1 MPCVVTSVLAAL
13 APAGPASAQARGDAP
28 IAPAA
33 TIGPV
38 TDGSTLSVLG
48 LASTDGS
55 NSSLTNRN
63 ELWFGATQRVG
74 QLGRVNFAAM
84 ASGNWR
90 FRDALGGDA
99 TTQGILA
106 FRARTR
112 VGNQRLWSALSYGQA
127 NLDGSS
133 ASGLVGI
140 APVSMTSGN
149 VFDSPAADT
158 TVSRRIDVGRISR
171 AEAGMVSNLSGIEFS
186 FGVSLERASRVTT
199 QTITVSEA
207 NAVPITTTLGLVRR
221 STSRTQRT
229 LQRRDVAT
237 GMASMGFN
245 TGSTTWLLSVATPLA
260 TSLSSDDLAPKAAP
274 VPTIASIAVVQPVTQ
289 WLSLVGAAASN
300 PATMG
305 GAQFR
310 DQVQG
315 GRHDFSPMVA
325 LGVRISRFHDRDADG
340 TPGGI
345 LAFETRTLGAV
356 DSISIERAPEAVTR
370 IEGDTLRVVLL
381 IDAPRAESVEL
392 MGDPTEWSVRSM
404 RRNTSGRW
412 RAELKLAP
420 GMHRIIVRSDGGKWV
435 APPGLP
441 VSSDDYGSP
450 VGMIVVKGK
459 AGR

>member
-1 MPCVVTSVLAAL
+1 MLSSALAAL
-13 APAGPASAQARGDAP
+13 TPFVDVDAQTRGDAP

-48 LASTDGS
+48 LASSDGA
-55 NSSLTNRN
+55 NSLTNRN
-63 ELWFGATQRVG
+63 ELWFGATQRIA
-74 QLGRVNFAAM
+74 QLGRVNFAAVG
-84 ASGNWR
+84 SGNWR
-90 FRDALGGDA
+90 FRDGLGGDA
-99 TTQGILA
+99 TQQGIIAL
-106 FRARTR
+106 RARAR
-112 VGNQRLWSALSYGQA
+112 LGDQRIWSAVSYGQA

-133 ASGLVGI
+133 ASGLLGVT
-140 APVSMTSGN
+140 PVSMAGGN
-149 VFDSPAADT
+149 TFDSPAADT
-158 TVSRRIDVGRISR
+158 TISRRIDVGRISR
-171 AEAGMVSNLSGIEFS
+171 AEAGMVSNVSGVEFS
-186 FGVSLERASRVTT
+186 FGLSMERASRVTT

-207 NAVPITTTLGLVRR
+207 NAVSVMTNLGLVRR

-245 TGSTTWLLSVATPLA
+245 TGPTTWLLSVATPLMA
-260 TSLSSDDLAPKAAP
+260 SLSADDLSPKAAP
-274 VPTIASIAVVQPVTQ
+274 VPTIASIAIVQPVTQ

-310 DQVQG
+310 DQVPG
-315 GRHDFSPMVA
+315 GRHDFSPVVA
-325 LGVRISRFHDRDADG
+325 LGVRISRFRDHDGDG

-356 DSISIERAPEAVTR
+356 DSISVERAPEAATR
-370 IEGDTLRVVLL
+370 LEGDTLRVVLL

-392 MGDPTEWSVRSM
+392 MGDATEWSIRSM
-404 RRNTSGRW
+404 RRTSSGKW
-412 RAELKLAP
+412 RAELKLSP

-441 VSSDDYGSP
+441 VANDDYGSP
-450 VGMIVVKGK
+450 VGMIVVRGK
-459 AGR
+459 R

>member
-1 MPCVVTSVLAAL
+1 MPCLLSSAL
-13 APAGPASAQARGDAP
+13 AVLLPWRASAQARGDAP
-28 IAPAA
+28 IAPAS

-48 LASTDGS
+48 LASSDGS
-55 NSSLTNRN
+55 NSLNNRN
-63 ELWFGATQRVG
+63 QLWFGATQRVG

-99 TTQGILA
+99 TTQGMLA

-112 VGNQRLWSALSYGQA
+112 LGNQRLWSAVSYGQA

-133 ASGLVGI
+133 ASGLVGV
-140 APVSMTSGN
+140 APVSMASNT
-149 VFDSPAADT
+149 VFDSPSADT
-158 TVSRRIDVGRISR
+158 TISRRIDVGRISR
-171 AEAGMVSNLSGIEFS
+171 AEAGMVSNLGGIEFS
-186 FGVSLERASRVTT
+186 VGMSVERASRVTT

-207 NAVPITTTLGLVRR
+207 DAVPVMTSLGLVRR

-245 TGSTTWLLSVATPLA
+245 TGSTTWLLSVATPLVS
-260 TSLSSDDLAPKAAP
+260 SLNSDDLAPKAAP
-274 VPTIASIAVVQPVTQ
+274 VPTIASIAIVQPVTQ

-300 PATMG
+300 TATMG

-315 GRHDFSPMVA
+315 PRRDFSPMVA
-325 LGVRISRFHDRDADG
+325 LGVRISRFHDRDGDG

-370 IEGDTLRVVLL
+370 LEGDTLRVVLL

-404 RRNTSGRW
+404 RRNAAGRW
-412 RAELKLAP
+412 RAELKLSP

-441 VSSDDYGSP
+441 VASDDYGSP
-450 VGMIVVKGK
+450 VGMIVVR
-459 AGR
+459 GRR

>member
-1 MPCVVTSVLAAL
+1 MPCVLSSALAAL
-13 APAGPASAQARGDAP
+13 LPMRTSAQARGDAP
-28 IAPAA
+28 IAPAS

-55 NSSLTNRN
+55 NSLSNRSQ
-63 ELWFGATQRVG
+63 LWFGATQRVG

-84 ASGNWR
+84 ATGNWR

-112 VGNQRLWSALSYGQA
+112 AGNQRLWSAVSYGQA

-133 ASGLVGI
+133 GSGLVGI
-140 APVSMTSGN
+140 APVSMTGS
-149 VFDSPAADT
+149 VFDSPSADT
-158 TVSRRIDVGRISR
+158 TISRRIDVGRISR
-171 AEAGMVSNLSGIEFS
+171 AEAGMVSTVSGIEFS
-186 FGVSLERASRVTT
+186 FGVSVERASRVTT

-207 NAVPITTTLGLVRR
+207 DAIPVMTSLGLVRR

-245 TGSTTWLLSVATPLA
+245 TGSTTWLLSVASPLVS
-260 TSLSSDDLAPKAAP
+260 SLSSDDLAPKAAP

-300 PATMG
+300 TATMG

-315 GRHDFSPMVA
+315 GRHDFAPMVA
-325 LGVRISRFHDRDADG
+325 LGVRISRFRDRDADG

-356 DSISIERAPEAVTR
+356 DSISIERAPEAGTR
-370 IEGDTLRVVLL
+370 LEGDTLRVVLL

-404 RRNTSGRW
+404 RRNTAGRW

-441 VSSDDYGSP
+441 VASDDYGSP
-450 VGMIVVKGK
+450 VGMIVVRGK
-459 AGR
+459 R